1 MELPALL
8 DSFNVAEASGGL
20 KCRLWIDRNLKA
32 NWRAKLL
39 VLVDFSNRAEASEE
53 LVSFSHIFS
62 GRCVIDARGISTT
75 RDSNQALSVL
85 KWKDA
90 C

>member
-8 DSFNVAEASGGL
+8 GSFNVAEASGDL
-20 KCRLWIDRNLKA
+20 KCRLWIDHNLKA

-39 VLVDFSNRAEASEE
+39 MLMDVSNRAEASEG

-62 GRCVIDARGISTT
+62 GRCVTDARGICTT
-75 RDSNQALSVL
+75 RDSNQAYCML

>member
-8 DSFNVAEASGGL
+8 GSFNVAEASEGL

-39 VLVDFSNRAEASEE
+39 VLMDFSNRAEASEG
-53 LVSFSHIFS
+53 LVSFSHIFQWTL
-62 GRCVIDARGISTT
+62 CH
-75 RDSNQALSVL
+75 
-85 KWKDA
+85 
-90 C
+90 

>member
-8 DSFNVAEASGGL
+8 DSFNVAEASKGL

-39 VLVDFSNRAEASEE
+39 VLMDFSNRAEAFEGVGVILAHFQWTLSLMPEE
-53 LVSFSHIFS
+53 F
-62 GRCVIDARGISTT
+62 A
-75 RDSNQALSVL
+75 
-85 KWKDA
+85 
-90 C
+90 

>member
-8 DSFNVAEASGGL
+8 GSFNVAEASEGL

-39 VLVDFSNRAEASEE
+39 VFMEASEE
-53 LVSFSHIFS
+53 LVSFSRIFS
-62 GRCVIDARGISTT
+62 GSCVTDARGICTT
-75 RDSNQALSVL
+75 RDSSRALYML

>member
-8 DSFNVAEASGGL
+8 GSFNVAEASEGL

-39 VLVDFSNRAEASEE
+39 VFMEASEE
-53 LVSFSHIFS
+53 LVSFSHIFC
-62 GRCVIDARGISTT
+62 GRCVTDARGICTT
-75 RDSNQALSVL
+75 RDSSRALYML
-85 KWKDA
+85 NWKDA

>member
-8 DSFNVAEASGGL
+8 GSFNVAKAESL

-32 NWRAKLL
+32 NWRANLL
-39 VLVDFSNRAEASEE
+39 VLMEVSEG

-62 GRCVIDARGISTT
+62 GRCVTDARGICTT
-75 RDSNQALSVL
+75 RDSNQALYML
-85 KWKDA
+85 K
-90 C
+90 

>member
-8 DSFNVAEASGGL
+8 GSFNVAEASEGL

-39 VLVDFSNRAEASEE
+39 VLMDFSNRAEASEG
-53 LVSFSHIFS
+53 LVSFSHIF
-62 GRCVIDARGISTT
+62 
-75 RDSNQALSVL
+75 
-85 KWKDA
+85 
-90 C
+90 